1 MNDNL
6 VERRSESTVLI
17 LFQQTQLDQ
26 LAHIRVNVFVVST
39 KLLRELPRVA
49 AIVCRNKPNKL
60 ESFFRDGREQLPQ
73 AAKRKPRCRR
83 AACFH
88 LPPRIGEGLDRG
100 LRPQDLDLYSPHFS
114 HFQPARCAQSCLK
127 SAISFSRDSNSYGNS
142 SDARWQ

>member
-1 MNDNL
+1 MTISSNGAR
-6 VERRSESTVLI
+6 VEPFSS
-17 LFQQTQLDQ
+17 FSSKPSLDQ

-49 AIVCRNKPNKL
+49 AIVCGNKPNKL

-88 LPPRIGEGLDRG
+88 LRTYR
-100 LRPQDLDLYSPHFS
+100 
-114 HFQPARCAQSCLK
+114 
-127 SAISFSRDSNSYGNS
+127 
-142 SDARWQ
+142 